1 MSRLWYDATMTLDQ
15 SQSAEDAP
23 SSSRTASSEASSSIT
38 GRATDGTSRQ
48 RIAVLPGD
56 GIGPEVTTEAVK
68 VIDAAADRFGLALE
82 LVELPWNADHYLAT
96 GETLPDGAL
105 DDFRD
110 NYSAIFIGAYGDPR
124 VPDMKH
130 AADILLGIRFGLD
143 LFVNFRPIKL
153 YHEGLCPL
161 KDKGVDDVDM
171 VVFRENTEG
180 AYVGIGGNFK
190 KGTADEVAVQ
200 EEMHT
205 RKGVERI
212 IRAAF
217 EFAREKGRKTVT
229 MCDKSN
235 VMRYGH
241 DLWLRCFEELS
252 GEFPEI
258 ETQHLYVDALAMQM
272 VRRPENFDV
281 VVTNNMFGDILTDLG
296 AALQG
301 GLGVAASA
309 NVHPGRTSMF
319 EPVHG
324 SAPKYAGLGRANPV
338 GAVLSAAL
346 LLDNIGHSEAAA
358 AVEQA
363 VATSLQRGETTRDLG
378 GNLATTEVGD
388 LLATAVRDTS
398 AAASES

>member
-1 MSRLWYDATMTLDQ
+1 MMTAD
-15 SQSAEDAP
+15 SNPSAEDVPTSKTDAAAP
-23 SSSRTASSEASSSIT
+23 RSMSP
-38 GRATDGTSRQ
+38 Q

-56 GIGPEVTTEAVK
+56 GIGPEVTDEAVK
-68 VIDAAADRFGLALE
+68 VIEAAAERFDLSLE
-82 LVELPWNADHYLAT
+82 LVELPWNADRYLDT

-110 NYSAIFIGAYGDPR
+110 NYAAIFIGAYGDPR

-143 LFVNFRPIKL
+143 LYVNFRPVKL
-153 YHEGLCPL
+153 YHESLCPL
-161 KDKGVDDVDM
+161 KGKGVDDIDM

-217 EFAREKGRKTVT
+217 EYAREKGRSTVT

-235 VMRYGH
+235 VMRFGH
-241 DLWLRCFEELS
+241 DLWQRCFEEVS
-252 GEFPEI
+252 ADFSEI
-258 ETQHLYVDALAMQM
+258 ETQHYYVDALAMQL
-272 VRRPENFDV
+272 VRRPEGFDV

-301 GLGVAASA
+301 GLGLAASA

-324 SAPKYAGLGRANPV
+324 SAPKYAGLGTANPV
-338 GAVLSAAL
+338 AAVLSAAL
-346 LLDNIGHSEAAA
+346 LLDNIGHTRAAA
-358 AVEQA
+358 AIEQA
-363 VATSLQRGETTRDLG
+363 VADSLDTGKTTRDLG
-378 GNLATTEVGD
+378 GDLSTSAVGD
-388 LLATAVRDTS
+388 LLAAAVRDG
-398 AAASES
+398 